1 MKNFRT
7 YFFLFLFIVS
17 GALPLYLNVFKEKIS
32 DNKKKAETFSDVL
45 HNKENLLNTLF
56 DKALEFIKDTS
67 GKISFDYDY
76 FRDFYDDNEIA
87 LIISKNDSAIFW
99 STNSVPVEDIRVD
112 TLPVSQIIQ
121 LSNGWYE
128 IKEKRYNDFLIRGAI
143 LLKNEYRYQNDYLV
157 NGIQKDFNISDECN
171 IDLVEG
177 EYNIFS
183 IDGNLLC
190 SLVFK
195 KTKDFPAGLE
205 FLMFLGFMLAYISFI
220 SFLVLVLQNIFRK
233 FSKRKKYI
241 WALIIT
247 VLICAVRYFS
257 FTHKFP
263 AFIYSLDAFSPKYYA
278 NSLFLP
284 SLGDLFL
291 HVCTFFLIVV
301 FLFRSLRNINF
312 SGIKNK
318 FYGCFISYVL
328 LILVLV
334 LFFGIFEI
342 FKGLIINSKLIFD
355 LNNIWG
361 IDFYSITGF
370 LLIAILLLSFFL
382 IAYFLS
388 ELSYLIIKRK
398 KLLYFSCLLI
408 SVLSSGIINYYYFQ
422 TGWIYFII
430 IATLLLFIG
439 YYLKKE
445 NLRFSMQAI
454 SVYLVLLSFLST
466 YCYYEYSTYKEREK
480 RKLLASQLSIDQDPI
495 AEFLYEK
502 LEDNIKQDTLIKKI
516 LLEAEPDETMISG
529 IITRNYFKGYWSKYN
544 LQLTICQPGQ
554 ILIIKPNNINTDC
567 DSFFNGMVRGI
578 GQPTSI
584 PDLFFLDLGTGRN
597 SYISKISFYNN
608 DKDSIP
614 FANCYLELY
623 SKFVPKEL
631 GYPELL
637 IDKEIKINRD
647 LYNYS
652 YAKYKNKELILQY
665 GKYYYGLSSENYRL
679 TDNEYTFFEREGY
692 DHLFYMPDAETGI
705 IISKKSESLLYIVAP
720 FSYIFVFYCICVFLF
735 LLMLHFPLKRKEINL
750 DFKTR
755 VQISMVSVL
764 ILSFII
770 IGLTTLY
777 YIINIYNKKNFD
789 SISEKAHSVLI
800 EMENKIG
807 GLSIV
812 TPDTKEYVAE
822 LLTKFSNVFFADINF
837 YTPDGILVAS
847 SRPQV
852 FDEGMISKRMDSKAF
867 IELSKNKN
875 TFYIH
880 DEKIGNLKYLSAY
893 VPFRNNDN
901 VLTGYLNLPYFAKQ
915 SELKKEI
922 STFFTAFIN
931 IIVMLTAL
939 AVIIALV
946 VANYITRPLK
956 FIMEKMG
963 QIKLGGRNEII
974 EWKRKDEIGSLINE
988 YNRMIDE
995 LSKSAELLAKSE
1007 RESAWR
1013 EMAKQV
1019 AHEIK
1024 NPLTPMRLNVQQL
1037 QKSWDDKSTD
1047 WNERLNRF
1055 TQSMIEQIESLNKI
1069 ASEFSDFA
1077 KMPKAINEITDLVQL
1092 IENAVSLYIDYKI
1105 TINFDKPENKQCL
1118 VFVDKSQIIRVLNN
1132 LIKNSMQAVQ
1142 EKNGIINIKL
1152 IENKESYIIE
1162 IADNGIGISEE
1173 QKNRIFSPNFTT
1185 KTGGMGLGL
1194 AMVKSIIE
1202 SYNGKIWFESKKNIG
1217 TTFFVELPKTDNTL

>member
-7 YFFLFLFIVS
+7 YFFLILFILF
-17 GALPLYLNVFKEKIS
+17 GALTLYLKIVKEKKA
-32 DNKKKAETFSDVL
+32 DNKKKADYFSEVL
-45 HNKENLLNTLF
+45 HNKETLLNTLF
-56 DKALEFIKDTS
+56 DKALEYIKDTS
-67 GKISFDYDY
+67 GKISFDYEY
-76 FRDFYDDNEIA
+76 FRDFYDENEIA
-87 LIISKNDSAIFW
+87 LIISQNDSAIFW

-112 TLPVSQIIQ
+112 TLPVSQIVQ

-157 NGIQKDFNISDECN
+157 NGFQKDFNITGECN
-171 IDLVEG
+171 IEMVEG

-183 IDGNLLC
+183 VDGNLLC
-190 SLVFK
+190 SLVFM

-205 FLMFLGFMLAYISFI
+205 FLMFLSFILAYISFI
-220 SFLVLVLQNIFRK
+220 SFLILFLQNIFRE
-233 FSKRKKYI
+233 FSKKNKII

-257 FTHKFP
+257 FAHKFP

-291 HVCTFFLIVV
+291 HVSTFFLLVV
-301 FLFRSLRNINF
+301 FLFRSLRNVGF
-312 SGIKNK
+312 KGIKNK
-318 FYGCFISYVL
+318 FTGSFISY
-328 LILVLV
+328 LILCFVI
-334 LFFGIFEI
+334 LFFFEIFEI
-342 FKGLIINSKLIFD
+342 FKGLIINSNLIFD
-355 LNNIWG
+355 LNNIFG
-361 IDFYSITGF
+361 LEFYSISGF

-382 IAYFLS
+382 IAYYLS
-388 ELSYLIIKRK
+388 ELSYLIINRSRII
-398 KLLYFSCLLI
+398 FFI
-408 SVLSSGIINYYYFQ
+408 SLSASVITSGIINYCYFQ
-422 TGWIYFII
+422 IGWIYFILI
-430 IATLLLFIG
+430 TAILAFIG

-445 NLRFSMQAI
+445 NLRFSVQAV
-454 SVYLVLLSFLST
+454 SVYLVLISFLST

-502 LEDNIKQDTLIKKI
+502 LESNIKQDTLIKKI
-516 LLEAEPDETMISG
+516 LLEPEPDESMISG
-529 IITRNYFKGYWSKYN
+529 IITKNYFNGYWAKYN
-544 LQLTICQPGQ
+544 FQLTVCQPGQ
-554 ILIIKPNNINTDC
+554 ILLIKPNDISADC
-567 DSFFNGMVRGI
+567 DSFFNDMVQSV
-578 GQPTSI
+578 GQPTTTQ
-584 PDLFFLDLGTGRN
+584 DLFFLDLGTGRN
-597 SYISKISFYNN
+597 TYISKIAFYGDDN
-608 DKDSIP
+608 DSI
-614 FANCYLELY
+614 AVVNGYLYIY

-652 YAKYKNKELILQY
+652 YVKYKNKELVLQS
-665 GKYYYGLSSENYRL
+665 GKYYYGLSLDNYKL

-692 DHLFYMPDAETGI
+692 DHLYYKPDAETGI

-720 FSYIFVFYCICVFLF
+720 FSYIFVFYCLCVFLF
-735 LLMLHFPLKRKEINL
+735 LLLLHFPLKRKEINL
-750 DFKTR
+750 NFKTR

-764 ILSFII
+764 TLSFII

-789 SISEKAHSVLI
+789 NISEKAHSVLI

-807 GLSIV
+807 GLSMV

-822 LLTKFSNVFFADINF
+822 LLTKFSNVFFTDINF
-837 YTPDGILVAS
+837 YTPDGMLVAS

-901 VLTGYLNLPYFAKQ
+901 MLTGYLNLPYFAKQ

-939 AVIIALV
+939 AVIMALL

-963 QIKLGGRNEII
+963 QIKLGGRNEKI

-1013 EMAKQV
+1013 EMAKQI

-1037 QKSWDDKSTD
+1037 QKSWDDKSPD
-1047 WNERLNRF
+1047 WDKRLDNF
-1055 TQSMIEQIESLNKI
+1055 TQIMIEQIESLNKI

-1077 KMPKAINEITDLVQL
+1077 KMPKAVNEDTDLVQL
-1092 IENAVSLYIDYKI
+1092 IENAVLLYDDYKI
-1105 TINFDKPENKQCL
+1105 PINFYKPGNVKCNI
-1118 VFVDKSQIIRVLNN
+1118 FIDKSQIIRVLNN
-1132 LIKNSMQAVQ
+1132 LIKNSVQAVQ
-1142 EKNGIINIKL
+1142 EKNGIISIKL
-1152 IENKESYIIE
+1152 TENKESYIIE
-1162 IADNGIGISEE
+1162 IADNGIGIPEE
-1173 QKNRIFSPNFTT
+1173 QKSKIFSPNFTT
-1185 KTGGMGLGL
+1185 KTGGTGLGL
-1194 AMVKSIIE
+1194 AMVKSIVE
-1202 SYNGKIWFESKKNIG
+1202 SYNGKIWFESNKNIG
-1217 TTFFVELPKTDNTL
+1217 TAFYVELPKTDNTA